1 MYLDVPSNT
10 PMLPGYE
17 TIHLDDGANV
27 MLIASKKMLDAAR
40 AQSWSSKAA
49 IASVVKGPKL
59 LLEGEASITM
69 YPMCTG
75 GQHELVQLTGH
86 KASGARRNIVP
97 PQLLEKSLGA
107 MINYH
112 STKHGPP
119 TYDISFPSGQE
130 WLVLEYNDLFFAFV
144 KVGAEPVLSRN
155 LLRPNDVEINEAEV
169 NSVSSLRCNDPKVWA
184 TRLVTGVRGIN
195 TIRKAVKGMESM
207 KTPTNNDIHFIEHDK
222 FRRTQVAKRQ
232 PQNAE
237 KDPKERIYTSGSRFV
252 VDAFTFPGRE
262 QVSLIPTRTGA
273 KVPTCCLVAVDDSDS
288 GYVYGWTSATHT
300 TDDLVYFL
308 SHVHAAE
315 KVVNHN
321 ILVFKFDRAPE
332 IDCERLKQR
341 VESELHVR
349 VLIGPSGEHE
359 CVARAERLTARSI
372 PLRMYQRRAS
382 RTFRGLQR
390 GIRYRYRPHPRPQR
404 QVLMNG
410 KQ

>member
-40 AQSWSSKAA
+40 AQNWSSKAA

-144 KVGAEPVLSRN
+144 TVGSDTLIPRD
-155 LLRPNDVEINEAEV
+155 LLRPKEAAGECEINEAEV
-169 NSVSSLRCNDPKVWA
+169 NSAGALGCIRVGSPSLSGR
-184 TRLVTGVRGIN
+184 RLWR
-195 TIRKAVKGMESM
+195 
-207 KTPTNNDIHFIEHDK
+207 
-222 FRRTQVAKRQ
+222 
-232 PQNAE
+232 
-237 KDPKERIYTSGSRFV
+237 
-252 VDAFTFPGRE
+252 
-262 QVSLIPTRTGA
+262 
-273 KVPTCCLVAVDDSDS
+273 
-288 GYVYGWTSATHT
+288 
-300 TDDLVYFL
+300 
-308 SHVHAAE
+308 
-315 KVVNHN
+315 
-321 ILVFKFDRAPE
+321 
-332 IDCERLKQR
+332 
-341 VESELHVR
+341 
-349 VLIGPSGEHE
+349 
-359 CVARAERLTARSI
+359 
-372 PLRMYQRRAS
+372 
-382 RTFRGLQR
+382 
-390 GIRYRYRPHPRPQR
+390 
-404 QVLMNG
+404 
-410 KQ
+410 